1 MKSSKT
7 TGGRKN
13 VKESLSFLIENE
25 LEKAEV
31 VLAAKSV
38 VDKLSKMIETLATLE
53 GEEIMPMFD
62 AMKLS
67 FGADTATNFQKTVG
81 ETLRTA
87 TQNVMQAKDA
97 ITSEVSKLE
106 NAITGEGGDI
116 ASLNLDAEMEE
127 PANDDLDVTDMD
139 DVDMEMDDEAPI
151 APTPEVDPFDDEGS
165 NAAGR
170 ARNKSARPKGRAL
183 NETQRKLI
191 RTLRESKNPD
201 ALLYATFRRQVKE
214 GHTPIEA
221 AKRVSAGF
229 GIDIADIFAIV
240 KDRLREG
247 YEHIVLNTLQGAGI
261 RNAYFK
267 DGDLYV
273 DSSDKDR
280 VEKELKKNYS
290 ILKMPNIVT
299 EAKKKGKK
307 EVPNCVPVKEDANVG
322 VNIEHARA
330 VEPQV
335 GNWLSAAFKAA
346 SRGDDRTRAAAA
358 NVIGFIGA
366 NAHRPEHWPRDLKNE
381 AAAERMLDQL
391 ASNAGVENVHH
402 LGQGVAGHL
411 IDAVT
416 ILAYRHAQA
425 AKKPVV
431 AETEMDDKDMEAAD
445 KLADRMRNRPNQT
458 KDTVRSEV
466 EKMAGSVGKQP
477 KDADKIAPLVQAK
490 LDGMGKL
497 KEGKKGK

>member
-1 MKSSKT
+1 MKSNKT
-7 TGGRKN
+7 TAGRKN
-13 VKESLSFLIENE
+13 VRESLSFLIENE

-38 VDKLSKMIETLATLE
+38 VDKLNKMIETLATLE

-106 NAITGEGGDI
+106 SAITGEGGDI
-116 ASLNLDAEMEE
+116 ASLDLDAEMEE
-127 PANDDLDVTDMD
+127 PANDDLDVTDID
-139 DVDMEMDDEAPI
+139 DVDTDADMEMNDEAPI
-151 APTPEVDPFDDEGS
+151 APTPEADPFDDEDS

-170 ARNKSARPKGRAL
+170 ARKESAHAKGRAL

-240 KDRLREG
+240 KDHLREG

-273 DSSDKDR
+273 DPADKAR

-307 EVPNCVPVKEDANVG
+307 EVPVG
-322 VNIEHARA
+322 EAYQTEIE
-330 VEPQV
+330 
-335 GNWLSAAFKAA
+335 
-346 SRGDDRTRAAAA
+346 
-358 NVIGFIGA
+358 
-366 NAHRPEHWPRDLKNE
+366 
-381 AAAERMLDQL
+381 
-391 ASNAGVENVHH
+391 
-402 LGQGVAGHL
+402 
-411 IDAVT
+411 
-416 ILAYRHAQA
+416 
-425 AKKPVV
+425 
-431 AETEMDDKDMEAAD
+431 DKDMEAAD

-477 KDADKIAPLVQAK
+477 KDADKLAPLVQAK

-497 KEGKKGK
+497 KESKKGK